1 MVCFRTATAQ
11 SPHYASRKNNT
22 PPRAPVSQLEKKKK
36 IKNGN
41 KYQTK
46 YFYKEK
52 QQPVQHFYAT
62 IEYPSTYTYP
72 NKPTDARRLQQAPV
86 SNEDLSL
93 PKTLCQKSEISKKK
107 TLPGFVQLKYAI
119 IFEDKTIYF
128 SFVKRKV
135 QKQEPD
141 IREQKREL

>member
-1 MVCFRTATAQ
+1 MPPERTTLHQ
-11 SPHYASRKNNT
+11 ELLYHS
-22 PPRAPVSQLEKKKK
+22 LEKKK

-52 QQPVQHFYAT
+52 QQPVQHFYT
-62 IEYPSTYTYP
+62 TTEYPSTYTYP
-72 NKPTDARRLQQAPV
+72 NKSTVASKLQWAIKTYLFQ
-86 SNEDLSL
+86 SL
-93 PKTLCQKSEISKKK
+93 LCQESVISKKK
-107 TLPGFVQLKYAI
+107 TLPGFVQLKYGV

-135 QKQEPD
+135 QKQEPVT
-141 IREQKREL
+141 REQKREL